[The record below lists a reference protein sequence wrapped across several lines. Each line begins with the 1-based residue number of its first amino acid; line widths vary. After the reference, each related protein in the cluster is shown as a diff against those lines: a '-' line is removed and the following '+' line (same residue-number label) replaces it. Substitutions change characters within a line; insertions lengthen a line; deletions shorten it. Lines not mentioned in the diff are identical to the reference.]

1 MMLLLKTVDP
11 ERESPSEAVE
21 VTTPVGGSGR
31 NLSEGEGKEE
41 EENEKNNDDDVLP
54 SFSRSAC
61 SHASSSPLTHKRCA
75 VE

>member
-41 EENEKNNDDDVLP
+41 EEDEDDDVLP
-54 SFSRSAC
+54 SFSHGAFSRVVPSD
-61 SHASSSPLTHKRCA
+61 S
-75 VE
+75 